1 MTDHGKILS
10 HYESDIGHFIN
21 GLIERLFE
29 HRSTTT
35 TTTTLKATTIISGGQ
50 IKVIKYET
58 FVQQKFLKF
67 MINLIKY
74 NAAYVASDN
83 SSKALIKMIR
93 YVCALAYQSESIVE
107 LELIYEFLNV
117 VLSYSHLPNETLSQ
131 FIVILC
137 IGINREELYVI
148 CNKIMRNLI
157 GTYLGYD
164 GLTTLHH
171 IVEDEI
177 NFSDKLL
184 IRGAV
189 YFLVQSL
196 WGDMINEKT
205 SISANVILPAFKI
218 LLNNDMATS
227 PLIALEIA
235 NGIHMFISGS
245 FHSKP
250 SLDTNRPSNANNNNN
265 LKNESLNII
274 KSSEIIYQYTWDL
287 VLDVCD
293 ILVSNHLMIVNR
305 NGTNHHDTTNQL
317 RSMILSIL
325 KLLEQIISSEINTNT
340 IVVDDVH
347 CGNVDVEVID
357 DECPLRI
364 LFDDECFT
372 EKFFTIFEMATDHLT
387 VNGIFFV
394 TEKIFFY
401 ICFFFPYVTERNYLQ
416 SD

>member
-1 MTDHGKILS
+1 MKKL
-10 HYESDIGHFIN
+10 
-21 GLIERLFE
+21 
-29 HRSTTT
+29 
-35 TTTTLKATTIISGGQ
+35 
-50 IKVIKYET
+50 ET
-58 FVQQKFLKF
+58 SPKLKFLKF

-83 SSKALIKMIR
+83 SKALIKMIR
-93 YVCALAYQSESIVE
+93 YVCALAYQAESMIE

-117 VLSYSHLPNETLSQ
+117 VLSYSHLPTETLSQ

-137 IGINREELYVI
+137 IGVNRDELYVI

-177 NFSDKLL
+177 NFSDKFL

-218 LLNNDMATS
+218 LLHNDMATS

-235 NGIHMFISGS
+235 NGIHMFIVGS
-245 FHSKP
+245 INHKTSSS
-250 SLDTNRPSNANNNNN
+250 SLENNNSQQQ
-265 LKNESLNII
+265 LTNESSLNFI

-293 ILVSNHLMIVNR
+293 ILVSNYLLIQ
-305 NGTNHHDTTNQL
+305 HDTIVQL
-317 RSMILSIL
+317 KSTIVSIL
-325 KLLEQIISSEINTNT
+325 KLLEQIIS
-340 IVVDDVH
+340 
-347 CGNVDVEVID
+347 
-357 DECPLRI
+357 
-364 LFDDECFT
+364 
-372 EKFFTIFEMATDHLT
+372 
-387 VNGIFFV
+387 
-394 TEKIFFY
+394 
-401 ICFFFPYVTERNYLQ
+401 
-416 SD
+416 